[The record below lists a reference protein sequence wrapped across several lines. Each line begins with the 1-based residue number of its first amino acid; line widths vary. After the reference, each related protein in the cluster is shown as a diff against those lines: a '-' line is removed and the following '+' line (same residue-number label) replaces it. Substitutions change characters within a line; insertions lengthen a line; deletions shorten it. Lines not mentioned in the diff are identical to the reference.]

1 MSLKTEK
8 LVPKA
13 FEARAPEQTE
23 DHAVNAYA
31 ASKSRDDL
39 RLGPGLGVPATDIF
53 INCPNTGVPVGTG
66 LATRSVVF
74 SSLPPV
80 AVPLC
85 CPACGQ
91 IHKWKPQ
98 DAWIGHPL
106 QPSDRPARLAC
117 AAT

>member
-8 LVPKA
+8 QVPKA
-13 FEARAPEQTE
+13 FEPRAPEPAQ
-23 DHAVNAYA
+23 DRAANAYV
-31 ASKSRDDL
+31 ASKTRDDL
-39 RLGPGLGVPATDIF
+39 RLEPSPGVPATDIF

-91 IHKWKPQ
+91 VHKWKPQ
-98 DAWIGHPL
+98 DAWIGLPL

-117 AAT
+117 VAT

>member
-8 LVPKA
+8 RLLKA
-13 FEARAPEQTE
+13 FEPRASEPTE
-23 DHAVNAYA
+23 DRGANAYVA
-31 ASKSRDDL
+31 PKSRDDL
-39 RLGPGLGVPATDIF
+39 RLEPSPGVPATDIF
-53 INCPNTGVPVGTG
+53 INCPNTGLPVGTG

-85 CPACGQ
+85 CSACGQ

-98 DAWIGHPL
+98 DAWIGLPL
-106 QPSDRPARLAC
+106 QSPDRPARLSC
-117 AAT
+117 VAT